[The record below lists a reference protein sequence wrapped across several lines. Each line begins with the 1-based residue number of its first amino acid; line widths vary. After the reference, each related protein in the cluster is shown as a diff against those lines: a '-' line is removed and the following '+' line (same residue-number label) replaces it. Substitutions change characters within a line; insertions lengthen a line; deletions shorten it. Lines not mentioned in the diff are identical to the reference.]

1 VIGQPA
7 DMGGHLRAG
16 AMRALAS
23 FSEARLAGHPQVPT
37 LRELGINARVSRG
50 TVRGI
55 VAPPAM
61 PATAVHYW
69 EDVLRKLTQTPAY
82 QQFGSEIELFPKFLT
97 GKEFRQFLDEESDN
111 MAKSLARIGAIKQ

>member
-1 VIGQPA
+1 
-7 DMGGHLRAG
+7 
-16 AMRALAS
+16 
-23 FSEARLAGHPQVPT
+23 
-37 LRELGINARVSRG
+37 
-50 TVRGI
+50 
-55 VAPPAM
+55 M